1 MQNIWPKTQHLCEFH
16 RLIRRSTRPPIPITD
31 QCFNRAEA
39 IAMSKSYVSGL
50 PASLLV
56 SAVAS
61 GSLQVMLMAEI
72 LEREGQKSA
81 WFNPPAS
88 DLEATPSPESR
99 PAWFSE
105 LQLYPAPSGVFL
117 PEIGFPPTPL

>member
-1 MQNIWPKTQHLCEFH
+1 MSAFFGPQTY
-16 RLIRRSTRPPIPITD
+16 RLPVAYTSERFCGKGVSGTYGIENVARRRPRPPIPITD

-99 PAWFSE
+99 PA
-105 LQLYPAPSGVFL
+105 
-117 PEIGFPPTPL
+117 